1 MGNMM
6 SRLVAAIAFVTFIG
20 AAGSTQ
26 ACDKPKPVAIPNG
39 LTATEAEMIS
49 ADQAIK
55 LYMADV
61 NAYTECLES
70 DTQSLRAGASRSSL
84 VSAQSRENQLIAKH
98 NAAVENME
106 RVAEKFNEAVADYK
120 SRN

>member
-1 MGNMM
+1 M

-26 ACDKPKPVAIPNG
+26 ACDKPNPVAIPNG

-84 VSAQSRENQLIAKH
+84 VSAQARENQLIAKH

-106 RVAEKFNEAVADYK
+106 RVTEKFNEAVADYK